1 MKLETILLEQ
11 ELHSIFVENS
21 ILVESS
27 LSDLNRVLTSKDNVA
42 IFLAGAP
49 RTGKSTII
57 NKYIKPKARNVAVVA
72 VDDIS
77 KQFTG
82 DTNIYHRGSTALAS
96 KRFGHI
102 VGDKRKDRIVVVYD
116 VTGSS
121 YMKYRS
127 VINTSKKNGF
137 KIVFLHAF
145 SPLETTVKR
154 NEKTSRKVELDYLK
168 RSWEESQGRIKKF
181 WNLFEPDLY
190 LIMYNSDN
198 ISAWYRYNGNKIT
211 K

>member
-1 MKLETILLEQ
+1 MKLETILFEQ
-11 ELHSIFVENS
+11 ELNSIFIENS

-27 LSDLNRVLTSKDNVA
+27 QSDLNKILSSNENVA
-42 IFLAGAP
+42 IFLAGSP

-57 NKYIKPKARNVAVVA
+57 NKYIKPKARNVVVVA

-77 KQFTG
+77 MKFTG
-82 DTNIYHRGSTALAS
+82 DTNIYHKGSTTLAS
-96 KRFGHI
+96 KRFGNI

-127 VINTSKKNGF
+127 VINASKKNGY
-137 KIVFLHAF
+137 KVVFLHAF

-154 NEKTSRKVELDYLK
+154 NEKTDRQVELDYLK
-168 RSWEESQGRIKKF
+168 HSWEKSQSRIKKF
-181 WNLFEPDLY
+181 WNLFDPDLY

-198 ISAWYRYNGNKIT
+198 VSAWYRYNGNKIT

>member
-1 MKLETILLEQ
+1 MKLESAALLNEITSIFTESGLLLE
-11 ELHSIFVENS
+11 
-21 ILVESS
+21 SS
-27 LSDLNRVLTSKDNVA
+27 QSDLNRILASKDNVA
-42 IFLAGAP
+42 IFLAGSP

-57 NKYIKPKARNVAVVA
+57 DKYIKPKARNVVVVA

-77 KQFTG
+77 KKFTG
-82 DTNIYHRGSTALAS
+82 DTNIYHKGSAALAS
-96 KRFGHI
+96 KRFGNI
-102 VGDKRKDRIVVVYD
+102 VGDKRKDRVVVVYD

-127 VINTSKKNGF
+127 VINASKKNGF
-137 KIVFLHAF
+137 KVVFLHAF
-145 SPLETTVKR
+145 SPLETAIKR
-154 NEKTSRKVELDYLK
+154 NEKTSRQVELDYLK
-168 RSWEESQGRIKKF
+168 HSWEKSQSRIKKF

-198 ISAWYRYNGNKIT
+198 VSAWYRYNGSKIT